1 MPFVPFINLFV
12 LAPVAVTPGAVVDCV
27 AAPGSVP
34 LTPEAASW
42 KNQTLVGIP
51 VHQES
56 YLKRAAT
63 NKRSRADR
71 YIKTHWRWLSSASVT
86 ISASI
91 TDSPNLPDGS
101 IGAAIAYVALALL
114 LDEDVRI
121 CRFFHSVPS
130 ILSLCGARSAAVYEL
145 PPNGSGSRELGRSS
159 RA

>member
-1 MPFVPFINLFV
+1 MV
-12 LAPVAVTPGAVVDCV
+12 LLVDAPEAVTPGAVVDCV

-42 KNQTLVGIP
+42 KNQTLVGIIP
-51 VHQES
+51 LHQEC

-63 NKRSRADR
+63 SKRSRPNR
-71 YIKTHWRWLSSASVT
+71 YIETHWRGLSSPSVA
-86 ISASI
+86 IAASI
-91 TDSPNLPDGS
+91 ADSPNLPNCS

-121 CRFFHSVPS
+121 DRWFHSAPS
-130 ILSLCGARSAAVYEL
+130 ISSLCVERSAAVYGRL
-145 PPNGSGSRELGRSS
+145 PSGSESWGQDRSD